1 MKITDNFVK
10 MSPLYIDSAPLI
22 YYIEETPKYVKHM
35 DVIFQLLS
43 RTSTQAITSVIILTE
58 VLNKPMQL
66 GKTELV
72 NAYRNILIS
81 NSAFQL
87 HLVDSNVAERAAE
100 LRAQY
105 NLRTPDALH
114 MATALVSGCKSF
126 LTNDKSLNRVSDIS
140 VLILDELSI

>member
-1 MKITDNFVK
+1 MKITDNFIK

-22 YYIEETPKYVKHM
+22 YYIEEDTKYIRYM
-35 DVIFQLLS
+35 DHIFWLLKE
-43 RTSTQAITSVIILTE
+43 TSTQAITSVIILTE

-66 GKTELV
+66 GNTKLL
-72 NAYRNILIS
+72 NDYREILAS

-100 LRAQY
+100 LRAKY

-114 MATALVSGCKSF
+114 VATALVSGCKSF
-126 LTNDKSLNRVSDIS
+126 LTNDKALGRVTDIP